1 MLNHNVMRKL
11 LLLAALACLT
21 ACQPSADEQA
31 EPLMQRID
39 SLYQHNDYQGTLN
52 AIRELRAEHPKATEC
67 RKRALKIW
75 QEASVKMAH
84 ADIARTDSA
93 LQATGR
99 QLGAARSIYER
110 NMLSLR
116 RDSLQSRY
124 DVLCAQVRYIL
135 MKQKE
140 YQSQQQK
147 NEKATPRH

>member
-75 QEASVKMAH
+75 QEASVKMAQ

-93 LQATGR
+93 LQAVTA
-99 QLGAARSIYER
+99 QYNAAQTIRER
-110 NMLSLR
+110 NFIGIKK
-116 RDSLQSRY
+116 DSLQIRY
-124 DVLCAQVRYIL
+124 DALCGTVRVIHRR
-135 MKQKE
+135 
-140 YQSQQQK
+140 QQ
-147 NEKATPRH
+147 EE

>member
-1 MLNHNVMRKL
+1 MRNIIFFVLTSL
-11 LLLAALACLT
+11 LCACSD
-21 ACQPSADEQA
+21 PSDQGA
-31 EPLMQRID
+31 ETLVRQID
-39 SLYQHNDYQGTLN
+39 SLYAAKNYQQTLDS
-52 AIRELRAEHPKATEC
+52 IESFRLRFPKNVEG
-67 RKRALKIW
+67 RSHALDVW
-75 QEASVKMAH
+75 QKASLDMTRQQVGL
-84 ADIARTDSA
+84 TDSA
-93 LQATGR
+93 LQATQR

-147 NEKATPRH
+147 NEKASPRH